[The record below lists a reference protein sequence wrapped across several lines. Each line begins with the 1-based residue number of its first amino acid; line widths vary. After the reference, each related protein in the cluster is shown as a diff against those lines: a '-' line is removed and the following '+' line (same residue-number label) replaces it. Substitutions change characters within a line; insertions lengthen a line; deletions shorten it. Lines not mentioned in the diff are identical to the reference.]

1 MRSFLLDVGQTTFKR
16 IGMPCRADR
25 FPFDFLS
32 LSSAAAWARADG
44 FNSRTARSAGPF
56 RLTSSIRAKYA
67 CIDQFQMKIDTDVK
81 QNHEPSPNL
90 RWRNGLHRGPVVV
103 QTPMLRIGLEIELEV
118 DAVLRYYLQMW

>member
-1 MRSFLLDVGQTTFKR
+1 
-16 IGMPCRADR
+16 
-25 FPFDFLS
+25 
-32 LSSAAAWARADG
+32 
-44 FNSRTARSAGPF
+44 
-56 RLTSSIRAKYA
+56 
-67 CIDQFQMKIDTDVK
+67 MKIDTDVK